1 MTLKRIITI
10 LALCLLPLFSITAK
24 AQEVPEYII
33 HKVRWYEGINDIAKK
48 YNVPIEVIV
57 EVNNLPKAKVK
68 KGQELKIPADLYKY
82 YLYQATHRNNSAQG
96 NNQSSLENQSVQN
109 NQSVEENRQEGDNP
123 NRDLN
128 INQNQEINNNQAVGQ
143 NEDVNRIESLNQDQ
157 NPPAQEDQPWSW
169 SSVFGFKNKVDA
181 LIMLPLGADDGSND
195 NYLDFYSGALMA
207 VKDLGDKGIASD
219 IQTLDLSKE
228 QINEETL
235 EKIQKADMVIGP
247 VSYSQIENILSAE
260 ERTPIISPLDPRAIA
275 LADSS
280 ANFIQAPSSSVN
292 QYTDLA
298 AWLLEDYSLADNVV
312 LISENAVILSAGMK
326 AFKATLDSAYVK
338 YKTFSY
344 DILQGRDILT
354 DISAVM
360 VPEITNRV
368 VVLSENEA
376 FVNDVVRNLNLIIY
390 NKINVVLYSA
400 SKIRSF
406 NTIDVENLHSVNLH
420 VCCSYFIDYNDPR
433 VKRFLMSYRA
443 LFGTEPSQ
451 FAFQGYDVAS
461 YFIKTCHD
469 LGHRWPSQLSSA
481 STTKMLQSD
490 FKIEKSGNGFVNT
503 GIRRIIYGSD
513 YSVKEFSR

>member
-1 MTLKRIITI
+1 MTPKRIITI
-10 LALCLLPLFSITAK
+10 LALCLLPLLSITAR
-24 AQEVPEYII
+24 AQQEPEYTI
-33 HKVRWYEGINDIAKK
+33 HKVRWYEGINDLAKK
-48 YNVPIEVIV
+48 YNVPVEVIV

-68 KGQELKIPADLYKY
+68 KGQEIKIPVDLYKY
-82 YLYQATHRNNSAQG
+82 YEYRAALDQNTA
-96 NNQSSLENQSVQN
+96 VQN
-109 NQSVEENRQEGDNP
+109 NQSGQNGQNNVSVQTNQRQEENP
-123 NRDLN
+123 NRN
-128 INQNQEINNNQAVGQ
+128 QGINR
-143 NEDVNRIESLNQDQ
+143 NEDINRNQDLNQDQ
-157 NPPAQEDQPWSW
+157 NPDQDQPWSW
-169 SSVFGFKNKVDA
+169 SSVFGFKNMVNA
-181 LIMLPLGADDGSND
+181 VIMLPLGADDGSND

-207 VKDLGDKGIASD
+207 IKDLGDKGIASD
-219 IQTLDLSKE
+219 IQTVDLSKE
-228 QINEETL
+228 KIDEDIL
-235 EKIQKADMVIGP
+235 EDIQAADMVIGP
-247 VSYSQIENILSAE
+247 VSYSLIETILGVE
-260 ERTPIISPLDPRAIA
+260 EKTPVISPLDPRAIA

-280 ANFIQAPSSSVN
+280 ANFIQAPSSAVN

-298 AWLLEDYSLADNVV
+298 AWLLEERSPADNVV
-312 LISENAVILSAGMK
+312 LISENAVLLSAGMQS
-326 AFKATLDSAYVK
+326 FKAILDSAYVR

-344 DILQGRDILT
+344 DILQGRDIIS

-420 VCCSYFIDYNDPR
+420 VCCSYYIDYNDPR

-469 LGHRWPSQLSSA
+469 LGRRWPSQLSA
-481 STTKMLQSD
+481 AATTKMLQSD
-490 FKIEKSGNGFVNT
+490 FKMEKSGRGLVNT

-513 YSVKEFSR
+513 YSVKEFSH